1 LTIYFRQP
9 QGRAEERHRGRY
21 NEKTMTLDLND
32 VLDQFH
38 AWSKSESEVRIT
50 TDGKSWVTSLNV
62 VKDSILFDQGAEL
75 GSVQTLNL
83 GDAEVFE
90 RTDDTIIARWKSG
103 KTVQFQ
109 KENPTT
115 LRCQCTG
122 TSCGHHS
129 PEQPCTNEAV
139 PPVAVV
145 LDLATNQPVS
155 SSQPVLCLACHAAN
169 KETEG
174 DID

>member
-1 LTIYFRQP
+1 MI
-9 QGRAEERHRGRY
+9 
-21 NEKTMTLDLND
+21 LDLND
-32 VLDQFH
+32 VLDQFQ
-38 AWSKSESEVRIT
+38 AWNRSESGVRIT
-50 TDGKSWVTSLNV
+50 TDGKSWVTDSLNV
-62 VKDSILFDQGAEL
+62 GKDSIFFDQKGAEL

-90 RTDDTIIARWKSG
+90 RKDDTIVGRWKSG

-109 KENPTT
+109 KEKPTT

-122 TSCGHHS
+122 ASCGHHS

-145 LDLATNQPVS
+145 LDLATNQPVP

>member
-1 LTIYFRQP
+1 MI
-9 QGRAEERHRGRY
+9 
-21 NEKTMTLDLND
+21 LDLKD
-32 VLDQFH
+32 VLEQFK
-38 AWSKSESEVRIT
+38 AWNKSENGVRIT
-50 TDGKSWVTSLNV
+50 TDGKSWVTKSLNV
-62 VKDSILFDQGAEL
+62 VEDAILFDQKGAEL
-75 GSVQTLNL
+75 GSVQTLKL

-90 RTDDTIIARWKSG
+90 RTADTIIARWKSG

-122 TSCGHHS
+122 TSCAHHS
-129 PEQPCTNEAV
+129 SKQPCTNEAV

-155 SSQPVLCLACHAAN
+155 SSQPVFCLACHAAN
-169 KETEG
+169 KETQG